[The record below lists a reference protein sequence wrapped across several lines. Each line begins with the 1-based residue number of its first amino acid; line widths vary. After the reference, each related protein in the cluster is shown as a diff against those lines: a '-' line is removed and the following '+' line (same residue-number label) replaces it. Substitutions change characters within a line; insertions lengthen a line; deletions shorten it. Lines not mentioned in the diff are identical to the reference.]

1 MSEKVYVLQGMYA
14 PREWDDILT
23 ESTKK
28 EIYEQLACY
37 NENEPDTPHR
47 VVTRRGQK
55 KCSL

>member
-23 ESTKK
+23 EATKK
-28 EIYEQLACY
+28 EAHEQLACY
-37 NENEPDTPHR
+37 NENEPGVPHR
-47 VVTRRGQK
+47 IIQRKVK